1 MRILEACP
9 GATGSAELSEYGSQR
24 IATDHT
30 NYSPDEDMKIEQAK
44 SKSKKKPRAA
54 AHHPHHISGRYVEF
68 DVNVMSP
75 EEPTPSEESGD
86 RSEGQAELDEFQ
98 DATETPSTAGGH
110 PCDCPEGDVSGDT
123 QDHPHPRQKLTVN
136 THRAQSESGEPQH
149 YAVHEGPGRGDAL
162 PQVSGNQ
169 VGANVGDE
177 RDLQM
182 DEHDEDRSVD
192 ESPDSDSGDGDDGQW
207 NAVCVACLRVYSR
220 DPDLTITL
228 VTPEDR
234 QGASN
239 LVRGQEPAG
248 ATM

>member
-1 MRILEACP
+1 
-9 GATGSAELSEYGSQR
+9 
-24 IATDHT
+24 
-30 NYSPDEDMKIEQAK
+30 MKVEQAN
-44 SKSKKKPRAA
+44 SKSKKKSRAG
-54 AHHPHHISGRYVEF
+54 AHPPHHIRGRYVEF

-75 EEPTPSEESGD
+75 EEPTPSEESES

-110 PCDCPEGDVSGDT
+110 PCDCQEGDESGET
-123 QDHPHPRQKLTVN
+123 RDHPHPRQKLTVN
-136 THRAQSESGEPQH
+136 THRAQTESGELQH
-149 YAVHEGPGRGDAL
+149 IAENEGPGRGGAP
-162 PQVSGNQ
+162 PQVNGNQ
-169 VGANVGDE
+169 IGAKVGDE

-182 DEHDEDRSVD
+182 DEHDEERSVD
-192 ESPDSDSGDGDDGQW
+192 ESPDSDSGDGDDRQW

-228 VTPEDR
+228 VTPEDK

>member
-1 MRILEACP
+1 
-9 GATGSAELSEYGSQR
+9 
-24 IATDHT
+24 
-30 NYSPDEDMKIEQAK
+30 MKVEQAN
-44 SKSKKKPRAA
+44 SKSKKKSRAG
-54 AHHPHHISGRYVEF
+54 AHPPHHIRGRYVEF

-110 PCDCPEGDVSGDT
+110 PCDCQEGDESGEPR
-123 QDHPHPRQKLTVN
+123 DHPHPRQKLTVN
-136 THRAQSESGEPQH
+136 THRAQTESGERQH
-149 YAVHEGPGRGDAL
+149 TVEHQGPGEGDA
-162 PQVSGNQ
+162 PPHVNGNQ
-169 VGANVGDE
+169 VVAKVGDG

-182 DEHDEDRSVD
+182 DEHDEERSVD
-192 ESPDSDSGDGDDGQW
+192 ESPDSDSGDGDDRQW

-228 VTPEDR
+228 VTPEDK

>member
-1 MRILEACP
+1 M
-9 GATGSAELSEYGSQR
+9 Q
-24 IATDHT
+24 
-30 NYSPDEDMKIEQAK
+30 IEEAK

-54 AHHPHHISGRYVEF
+54 THPPHHIRGRYVEF
-68 DVNVMSP
+68 DVNVMSAE
-75 EEPTPSEESGD
+75 EEPTPSEESGE

-110 PCDCPEGDVSGDT
+110 PCDCQEGDESGEPRDHP
-123 QDHPHPRQKLTVN
+123 HPHPRQKLTVN
-136 THRAQSESGEPQH
+136 THRAQTEGGEHQRI
-149 YAVHEGPGRGDAL
+149 AEHEGPGRGDA
-162 PQVSGNQ
+162 PPHVNGNQ
-169 VGANVGDE
+169 VGPRVGDE

-182 DEHDEDRSVD
+182 DEHDEQWSVD

-207 NAVCVACLRVYSR
+207 NAVCVACLRVYSK

-228 VTPEDR
+228 VTPEDK

-239 LVRGQEPAG
+239 LVRGREPAG

>member
-1 MRILEACP
+1 
-9 GATGSAELSEYGSQR
+9 
-24 IATDHT
+24 
-30 NYSPDEDMKIEQAK
+30 MKVEQAN
-44 SKSKKKPRAA
+44 SKSKKKSRAA
-54 AHHPHHISGRYVEF
+54 AHPPHHIRGRYVEF

-110 PCDCPEGDVSGDT
+110 PCDCQEGDGSAEPR
-123 QDHPHPRQKLTVN
+123 DHPHPRQKLTVN
-136 THRAQSESGEPQH
+136 THRAQRESGEPQH
-149 YAVHEGPGRGDAL
+149 YVVHEGPGRGEA
-162 PQVSGNQ
+162 PPHVNGNQ
-169 VGANVGDE
+169 VGAEVEAEGDPHMNE
-177 RDLQM
+177 RAEEQ
-182 DEHDEDRSVD
+182 SVD

-228 VTPEDR
+228 VTPEDK